1 MYITKLFVP
10 AMLVLSGLAQA
21 RPAAAD
27 TDVVALSAQDTSL
40 LSDTAL
46 LSRHDPDSS
55 DPDPEERSARE
66 DEAAKD
72 LGAREPRP
80 QSQRPWCRDDEYWDR
95 FWRRCRRYPPLP
107 RPVCRREER
116 AYCGRGRRDW
126 VPYGEFS
133 SLSLSLS
140 PCYAYVL
147 DLTYSLLAWFWWRM
161 VG

>member
-55 DPDPEERSARE
+55 GTPS
-66 DEAAKD
+66 
-72 LGAREPRP
+72 L
-80 QSQRPWCRDDEYWDR
+80 
-95 FWRRCRRYPPLP
+95 PLP
-107 RPVCRREER
+107 LPL
-116 AYCGRGRRDW
+116 
-126 VPYGEFS
+126 PSPMNS
-133 SLSLSLS
+133 SL
-140 PCYAYVL
+140 AH
-147 DLTYSLLAWFWWRM
+147 
-161 VG
+161 